1 MFKDSITWLSII
13 VNVSSRLSGITQL
26 GTFIKMTEPSLYINI
41 IRLPPTAGPK
51 GFL

>member
-26 GTFIKMTEPSLYINI
+26 GTFIKLTGPSVYIKDSNPI
-41 IRLPPTAGPK
+41 TTNSWS
-51 GFL
+51 